1 MLSMI
6 PGVSMFGIHDLPV
19 FLAAGFLLNLTPG
32 PDTGFVVGQAVRQGF
47 RGGALAAL
55 GIGAG
60 CFVHIG
66 AAAVGLSALLL
77 ASSTAFAIVKWI
89 GVLYLC
95 YLGLRLL
102 LAHEQS
108 GAEADRPT
116 KPQSRRAIF
125 WQGFLTNALNPKV
138 ALFFLAFLPQFFDA
152 ASPDKTL
159 AFIVLGMLFNLTG
172 TAWLLLVAWGA
183 SRTTAKARSSA
194 RLRLWLDRTI
204 GALFIGLGVRLAL
217 SGRS

>member
-1 MLSMI
+1 
-6 PGVSMFGIHDLPV
+6 MFGIHDLPV

-32 PDTGFVVGQAVRQGF
+32 PDTGFVVGQAVRQGL

-55 GIGAG
+55 GIGVG

-66 AAAVGLSALLL
+66 AAAIGLSALLL

-102 LAHEQS
+102 LASEETTETPA
-108 GAEADRPT
+108 GRAT
-116 KPQSRRAIF
+116 KPQSQHAIF

-138 ALFFLAFLPQFFDA
+138 ALFFLAFLPQFIDA

-159 AFIVLGMLFNLTG
+159 AFIALGLLFNLTG

-183 SRTTAKARSSA
+183 SRTTAKARASA
-194 RLRLWLDRTI
+194 RLRLWLDRAI
-204 GALFIGLGVRLAL
+204 GALFIGLGIRLAL